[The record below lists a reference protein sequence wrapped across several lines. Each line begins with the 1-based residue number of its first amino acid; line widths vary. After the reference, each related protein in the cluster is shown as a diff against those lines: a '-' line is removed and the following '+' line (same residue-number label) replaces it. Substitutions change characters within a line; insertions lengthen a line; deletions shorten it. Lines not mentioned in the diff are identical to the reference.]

1 MAKRELKAIR
11 RQFSYVYVAAFT
23 VIVIGSVIIRHIEDL
38 SWVDSFYFSVVALTT
53 VGFGDVTPQSDTG
66 KIFSMFYLI
75 VGIGIIGAMV
85 NLMIKNVA
93 AHRVERENKKHHGEN

>member
-66 KIFSMFYLI
+66 KIFSMFYLLLFI
-75 VGIGIIGAMV
+75 
-85 NLMIKNVA
+85 
-93 AHRVERENKKHHGEN
+93 